1 MGIAM
6 LSTTKNVTESKQVG
20 GVLEQHDEKY
30 RTILET
36 IPDPIILFDIE
47 CKVEYF
53 NPAFTCVFG
62 WTLDECFGKSMNV
75 FVPEDAWPE
84 IKTMSDKLL
93 AGKTFSGIETR
104 CYTKKGN
111 IIHVSISGGVY
122 RDRDGNP
129 KGSAVDLRDISEQKK
144 LERQFQQIQKMEAI
158 STLAGGIAH
167 GFNNLLMGIQGRT
180 ALMYLQT
187 GPDHP
192 HFEHLKGI
200 EDCVKSSAKL
210 TKQLLG
216 FARGGKYEIKPTD
229 MNEIINKSSV
239 KFGRIKKEIIIHVVS
254 QPDIWSVEVDQ
265 KQIEQVLLNLYVNA
279 WQAMPEGGDLYIQTE
294 NVEVDENFERPYQ
307 VEPGKY
313 VQISLTDSGVG
324 MDKETQK
331 RIFDPFFT
339 TKRMDR
345 GAGLGLASVYGII
358 KNHGGF
364 IDVYSQKD
372 KGTTFK
378 IHLPASEK
386 EPVKEKNVNEKVIRG
401 TETILFVD
409 DEDIIIQVGKDMIES
424 LGYEVLIAENG
435 KEALEIYE
443 KNMEKIDL
451 VMLDIIMPVMDGGET
466 YDKLK
471 GINPDIKVLLSSG
484 YGING
489 QATEILNRGCH
500 GFLQKPFNMR
510 TLSKKIRNVLDKE

>member
-1 MGIAM
+1 M
-6 LSTTKNVTESKQVG
+6 LSTTTNVTESKQVEG
-20 GVLEQHDEKY
+20 ALEQRDEKY

-36 IPDPIILFDIE
+36 IPDPVVLFDIE

-62 WTLDECFGKSMNV
+62 WTLDECFGKSMDV

-93 AGKTFSGIETR
+93 AGKSFSGIETR
-104 CYTKKGN
+104 CYTKEGN
-111 IIHVSISGGVY
+111 IIHVSISGAVY
-122 RDRDGNP
+122 RDREGNP
-129 KGSAVDLRDISEQKK
+129 RGSAVNLRDISEQKK
-144 LERQFQQIQKMEAI
+144 LERQLQQIQKMEAI
-158 STLAGGIAH
+158 GTLAGGIAH
-167 GFNNLLMGIQGRT
+167 NFNNLLMGIHGHT
-180 ALMYLQT
+180 TLMHLQI

-192 HFEHLKGI
+192 HVEHLKGI
-200 EDCVKSSAKL
+200 EDCIKSSVKL

-229 MNEIINKSSV
+229 MNEIIDKSADR
-239 KFGRIKKEIIIHVVS
+239 FGRIKKDVTIHLKS

-279 WQAMPEGGDLYIQTE
+279 WQAMPGGGDLYIQTE
-294 NVEVDENFERPYQ
+294 NVVVDENCKRPYQ

-313 VQISLTDSGVG
+313 VQISLTDTGVG
-324 MDKETQK
+324 MDKAIRE

-364 IDVYSQKD
+364 IDVYSEKGI
-372 KGTTFK
+372 GTTFK

-386 EPVKEKNVNEKVIRG
+386 EPVKEKNVYKKVLRG

-409 DEDIIIQVGKDMIES
+409 DEDIIIRVGKDMIES
-424 LGYEVLIAENG
+424 LAYEVLIAENG
-435 KEALEIYE
+435 KEAIEIYK
-443 KNMEKIDL
+443 KNMDKIDM

-471 GINPDIKVLLSSG
+471 EINPDIKVLLSSG

-489 QATEILNRGCH
+489 QATEILDRGCN
-500 GFLQKPFNMR
+500 GFIQKPFNMR
-510 TLSKKIRNVLDKE
+510 ALSKKIRDILDK

>member
-1 MGIAM
+1 M
-6 LSTTKNVTESKQVG
+6 LSTTTNVTESKQVEDA
-20 GVLEQHDEKY
+20 LEQRDEKY

-36 IPDPIILFDIE
+36 IPDPVVLFDIE

-93 AGKTFSGIETR
+93 AGKSFSGIETR
-104 CYTKKGN
+104 CYTKEGN
-111 IIHVSISGGVY
+111 IIHVSISGAVY
-122 RDRDGNP
+122 RDREGNP
-129 KGSAVDLRDISEQKK
+129 RGSAVNLRDISEQKK
-144 LERQFQQIQKMEAI
+144 LERQLQQIQKMEAI
-158 STLAGGIAH
+158 GTLAGGIAH
-167 GFNNLLMGIQGRT
+167 NFNNLLMGIQGRT

-200 EDCVKSSAKL
+200 EDCIKSSVKL

-229 MNEIINKSSV
+229 MNEIIDKSADR
-239 KFGRIKKEIIIHVVS
+239 FGRIKKDVTIHLKS

-265 KQIEQVLLNLYVNA
+265 KQIEQVLLNLYINA
-279 WQAMPEGGDLYIQTE
+279 WQAMPGGGDLYIQTE
-294 NVEVDENFERPYQ
+294 NVVVDENCKRPYQ

-313 VQISLTDSGVG
+313 VQISLTDTGVG
-324 MDKETQK
+324 MDKAIRE

-364 IDVYSQKD
+364 IDVYSEKGI
-372 KGTTFK
+372 GTTFK
-378 IHLPASEK
+378 IHLPTSEK
-386 EPVKEKNVNEKVIRG
+386 EPVKEKNVYEKVLKG

-409 DEDIIIQVGKDMIES
+409 DEDIIIRVGKDMIES

-435 KEALEIYE
+435 KEAIEIYK
-443 KNMEKIDL
+443 KNMDKIDM

-471 GINPDIKVLLSSG
+471 EINPDIKVLLSSG

-489 QATEILNRGCH
+489 QATEILDRGCN
-500 GFLQKPFNMR
+500 GFIQKPFNMR
-510 TLSKKIRNVLDKE
+510 ALSKKIRDILDK

>member
-1 MGIAM
+1 M
-6 LSTTKNVTESKQVG
+6 LSTTINVTESKQVEG
-20 GVLEQHDEKY
+20 ALEQRDEKY

-36 IPDPIILFDIE
+36 IADPVVLFDIE

-53 NPAFTCVFG
+53 NPAFTSVFG

-84 IKTMSDKLL
+84 IKPMSDKLL
-93 AGKTFSGIETR
+93 AGKKFSGIETH
-104 CYTKKGN
+104 CYTKEGN
-111 IIHVSISGGVY
+111 IILVSISGAVY
-122 RDRDGNP
+122 RDREGNP
-129 KGSAVDLRDISEQKK
+129 RGSAVNLRDISEQKK

-167 GFNNLLMGIQGRT
+167 DFNNLLMGIQGRT

-187 GPDHP
+187 SPDHP
-192 HFEHLKGI
+192 HFEHLKAI
-200 EDCVKSSAKL
+200 EACIKSSVKL

-216 FARGGKYEIKPTD
+216 FARGGKYDIKPTD
-229 MNEIINKSSV
+229 MNEIIDKSADR
-239 KFGRIKKEIIIHVVS
+239 FGRLKKEVTIHLKS
-254 QPDIWSVEVDQ
+254 QTDIWSVEVDQ

-279 WQAMPEGGDLYIQTE
+279 WQAMPGGGDLYIQTE
-294 NVEVDENFERPYQ
+294 NVVVDENCKRPYQ

-313 VQISLTDSGVG
+313 IKISLTDTGIG
-324 MDKETQK
+324 MDKAIRK

-364 IDVYSQKD
+364 IDVYSAKGI
-372 KGTTFK
+372 GTTFK

-386 EPVKEKNVNEKVIRG
+386 EPVKEKNVCEKVLRG
-401 TETILFVD
+401 TERILFVD

-424 LGYEVLIAENG
+424 LGYEVRTAKNG
-435 KEALEIYE
+435 KEAIEICK
-443 KNMEKIDL
+443 KNMDNIDM

-471 GINPDIKVLLSSG
+471 EIKPDIKVLLSSG
-484 YGING
+484 YGVNG
-489 QATEILNRGCH
+489 QATEILNRGCN
-500 GFLQKPFNMR
+500 GFIQKPFDMK
-510 TLSKKIRNVLDKE
+510 TLSKKIRNVLDIE

>member
-1 MGIAM
+1 M
-6 LSTTKNVTESKQVG
+6 LSTTTNVTESKQVEG
-20 GVLEQHDEKY
+20 ALEQRDEKY

-36 IPDPIILFDIE
+36 IPDPVVLFDIE

-53 NPAFTCVFG
+53 NPAFTCFFG
-62 WTLDECFGKSMNV
+62 WTLDECFGKSMDV

-93 AGKTFSGIETR
+93 AGKSFSGIETR
-104 CYTKKGN
+104 CYTKEGN
-111 IIHVSISGGVY
+111 IIHVSISGAVY
-122 RDRDGNP
+122 RDREGNP
-129 KGSAVDLRDISEQKK
+129 RGSAVNLRDISEQKK
-144 LERQFQQIQKMEAI
+144 LERQLQQIQKMEAI

-167 GFNNLLMGIQGRT
+167 NFNNLLMGIHGHT
-180 ALMYLQT
+180 TLMHLQI
-187 GPDHP
+187 GPHHP
-192 HFEHLKGI
+192 HVEHLKGI
-200 EDCVKSSAKL
+200 EDCIKSSVKL

-229 MNEIINKSSV
+229 MNEIIDKSADR
-239 KFGRIKKEIIIHVVS
+239 FGRIKKDVIIHLKS
-254 QPDIWSVEVDQ
+254 QPDIWPVEVDQ

-279 WQAMPEGGDLYIQTE
+279 WQAMPGGGDLYIQTE
-294 NVEVDENFERPYQ
+294 NVVVDENCKRPYQ

-313 VQISLTDSGVG
+313 VQISLTDTGVG
-324 MDKETQK
+324 MDKAIRE

-364 IDVYSQKD
+364 IDVYSEKGI
-372 KGTTFK
+372 GTTFK
-378 IHLPASEK
+378 IHLPTSEK
-386 EPVKEKNVNEKVIRG
+386 EPAKEKNVYEKVLKG

-409 DEDIIIQVGKDMIES
+409 DEDIIIRVGKDMIES

-435 KEALEIYE
+435 KEAIEIYK
-443 KNMEKIDL
+443 KNMDKIDM

-471 GINPDIKVLLSSG
+471 EINLDIKVLLSSG

-489 QATEILNRGCH
+489 QATEILDRGCN
-500 GFLQKPFNMR
+500 GFIQKPFNMKA
-510 TLSKKIRNVLDKE
+510 LSKKIRNILDK

>member
-1 MGIAM
+1 M
-6 LSTTKNVTESKQVG
+6 LSTTINVTESKQVEG
-20 GVLEQHDEKY
+20 ALEQCDEKY

-36 IPDPIILFDIE
+36 IADPVVLFDIE

-53 NPAFTCVFG
+53 NPAFTSVFG

-84 IKTMSDKLL
+84 IKPMSDKLL
-93 AGKTFSGIETR
+93 AGKKFSGIETH
-104 CYTKKGN
+104 CYTKEGN
-111 IIHVSISGGVY
+111 IILVSISGAVY
-122 RDRDGNP
+122 RDREGNP
-129 KGSAVDLRDISEQKK
+129 RGSAVNLRDISEQKK

-167 GFNNLLMGIQGRT
+167 DFNNLLMGIQGRT

-187 GPDHP
+187 SPDHP
-192 HFEHLKGI
+192 HFEHLKAI
-200 EDCVKSSAKL
+200 EACIKSSVKL

-216 FARGGKYEIKPTD
+216 FARGGKYDIKPTD
-229 MNEIINKSSV
+229 MNEIIDKSADR
-239 KFGRIKKEIIIHVVS
+239 FGRLKKEVTIHLKS
-254 QPDIWSVEVDQ
+254 QTDIWSVEVDQ

-279 WQAMPEGGDLYIQTE
+279 WQAMPGGGDLYIQTE
-294 NVEVDENFERPYQ
+294 NVVVDENCKRPYQ

-313 VQISLTDSGVG
+313 IKISLTDTGIG
-324 MDKETQK
+324 MDKAIRK

-364 IDVYSQKD
+364 IDVYSAKGI
-372 KGTTFK
+372 GTTFK

-386 EPVKEKNVNEKVIRG
+386 EPVKEKNVCEKVLRG
-401 TETILFVD
+401 TERILFVD

-424 LGYEVLIAENG
+424 LGYEVRTAKNG
-435 KEALEIYE
+435 KEAIEICK
-443 KNMEKIDL
+443 KNMDNIDM

-471 GINPDIKVLLSSG
+471 EIKPDIKVLLSSG
-484 YGING
+484 YGVNG
-489 QATEILNRGCH
+489 QATEILNRGCN
-500 GFLQKPFNMR
+500 GFIQKPFDMK
-510 TLSKKIRNVLDKE
+510 TLSKKIRSVLDIE

>member
-200 EDCVKSSAKL
+200 EDCVKS
-210 TKQLLG
+210 
-216 FARGGKYEIKPTD
+216 
-229 MNEIINKSSV
+229 
-239 KFGRIKKEIIIHVVS
+239 
-254 QPDIWSVEVDQ
+254 
-265 KQIEQVLLNLYVNA
+265 
-279 WQAMPEGGDLYIQTE
+279 
-294 NVEVDENFERPYQ
+294 
-307 VEPGKY
+307 
-313 VQISLTDSGVG
+313 
-324 MDKETQK
+324 
-331 RIFDPFFT
+331 
-339 TKRMDR
+339 
-345 GAGLGLASVYGII
+345 
-358 KNHGGF
+358 
-364 IDVYSQKD
+364 
-372 KGTTFK
+372 
-378 IHLPASEK
+378 
-386 EPVKEKNVNEKVIRG
+386 
-401 TETILFVD
+401 
-409 DEDIIIQVGKDMIES
+409 
-424 LGYEVLIAENG
+424 
-435 KEALEIYE
+435 
-443 KNMEKIDL
+443 
-451 VMLDIIMPVMDGGET
+451 
-466 YDKLK
+466 
-471 GINPDIKVLLSSG
+471 
-484 YGING
+484 
-489 QATEILNRGCH
+489 
-500 GFLQKPFNMR
+500 
-510 TLSKKIRNVLDKE
+510 